1 MMQPHNAFGWGWNGT
16 VTLVLMLAVL
26 TLVIWLVAGL
36 LRPVPP
42 PPDRT
47 GPAAER
53 TAAGPT
59 ATERAAAERAV
70 WDRAEEILAER
81 YARGEIDDDEYVRR
95 LGALRTGRGAPM
107 AGAGARAV

>member
-1 MMQPHNAFGWGWNGT
+1 MMHPHDAYGWGWGWNGT

-26 TLVIWLVAGL
+26 ALVIWLVAGL
-36 LRPVPP
+36 RRSAPP
-42 PPDRT
+42 PPDRAR
-47 GPAAER
+47 AADDR
-53 TAAGPT
+53 TT
-59 ATERAAAERAV
+59 TERAATEQAV

-107 AGAGARAV
+107 AGAGAGAV